1 MFNSSFRFPITPCDH
16 MVCLKFIHKTFENK
30 ETYYCE
36 KCRISAISLDEF
48 RIHYDFEQERHIAER
63 KNKEIL
69 PVVKDMSKEKKP
81 LQLKPVSM
89 TYVSRKF
96 GKVLSEGL
104 IDNMGGKQSEE
115 QQKKMVRKL
124 RYRENEEKL
133 KLFVKIGEV
142 VNKHKTI
149 LDESVI
155 KLSKVQNVISELTKL
170 REKLKSV
177 EETTSEKVHTIKEP
191 QDKIMQD
198 SRKKHE
204 DDNKIVVPEPHK
216 GGAFRSQKRLHRL
229 WKVKNSLKKQV
240 YKRKD

>member
-48 RIHYDFEQERHIAER
+48 RIHYDFEQKRHIAER

-155 KLSKVQNVISELTKL
+155 ELSKVQNVISELTKL
-170 REKLKSV
+170 REELKSV
-177 EETTSEKVHTIKEP
+177 EETTTQKVHTIKE
-191 QDKIMQD
+191 
-198 SRKKHE
+198 
-204 DDNKIVVPEPHK
+204 
-216 GGAFRSQKRLHRL
+216 SQK
-229 WKVKNSLKKQV
+229 KTMEDIKKKKEAEKGDIV
-240 YKRKD
+240 MNMI